1 MSGKP
6 VEIARRQGSMFE
18 TSWGVALWAIA
29 IAAILFVLDFAS
41 AILLPTAYAIVLS
54 LVLAP
59 IARTLTRLRIPESVA
74 AVLTVLMAAAGIIA
88 VVSIITPAIGEWMQ
102 DLPKMARAI
111 DRKLQPIKEQL
122 QVVEDVSARISGT
135 PANGA
140 ATTVTESTGMVGSL
154 ISTGANVASQTIYV
168 LFLTL
173 FLLALRTDMRKRFIL
188 SADTFDGRV
197 RAARA
202 VRDVGKN
209 VAAYLF
215 ILTCIAAGVAIVTAS
230 AFYALG
236 LNDPLVWGIVFGFA
250 CFIPV
255 IGPTSVI
262 VACAVVGIATQPTL
276 LQGMIG
282 PAVLL
287 FINAIESQLI
297 QPWVMARRIEL
308 NPVALFVSLA
318 FVVWLWGVPAAIIAA
333 PMLIVIYTFSKHT
346 PALQPL
352 AALLAPVTK
361 SRHAP
366 PPPPPITLRRR
377 KAGTAQPK
385 ERAASRRVVK
395 ASAARA

>member
-1 MSGKP
+1 MSATP
-6 VEIARRQGSMFE
+6 SLTARRESVFE

-29 IAAILFVLDFAS
+29 IAALLFILDFAS

-59 IARTLTRLRIPESVA
+59 VARGLTRLHIPEGLS

-88 VVSIITPAIGEWMQ
+88 IVSIVTPAVGEWIA
-102 DLPKMARAI
+102 DAPKMARAI
-111 DRKLQPIKEQL
+111 DRKLQPLKDQL
-122 QVVEDVSARISGT
+122 QVVEDASNRISGT
-135 PANGA
+135 NAAAAPAAPA
-140 ATTVTESTGMVGSL
+140 AESGMLGSL
-154 ISTGANVASQTIYV
+154 LSTGANVASQTIYV

-173 FLLALRTDMRKRFIL
+173 FLLALRTDMRRRFIL

-215 ILTCIAAGVAIVTAS
+215 MLTCIASGVAVVTTS
-230 AFYALG
+230 LFYAFG
-236 LNDPLVWGIVFGFA
+236 LSDPLVWGIVYGLA

-255 IGPTSVI
+255 IGPTAVI
-262 VACAVVGIATQPTL
+262 VAAAIIGIATEKTL
-276 LQGMIG
+276 LPGLLG
-282 PAVLL
+282 PAILL
-287 FINAIESQLI
+287 VINAIESQLI
-297 QPWVMARRIEL
+297 QPWIMARRIEL
-308 NPVALFVSLA
+308 NPIALFVGLA

-352 AALLAPVTK
+352 AALLAPV
-361 SRHAP
+361 SQPRHVP
-366 PPPPPITLRRR
+366 PPPPPITLRRKR
-377 KAGTAQPK
+377 NPNGTAK
-385 ERAASRRVVK
+385 ERAAPKRVVK
-395 ASAARA
+395 ASAA

>member
-6 VEIARRQGSMFE
+6 PEIAARQSMFE

-59 IARTLTRLRIPESVA
+59 IARALTRLYLPDGLA
-74 AVLTVLMAAAGIIA
+74 AVLTVLIAAAGIIA
-88 VVSIITPAIGEWMQ
+88 IVSIVTPAIGEWIK
-102 DLPKMARAI
+102 DAPKMARAI
-111 DRKLQPIKEQL
+111 DRKLQPLKEQL
-122 QVVEDVSARISGT
+122 QVVEDVSNRISGAT
-135 PANGA
+135 GSTA
-140 ATTVTESTGMVGSL
+140 AASTDSGMFGSIL
-154 ISTGANVASQTIYV
+154 STGANVASQTIYV

-215 ILTCIAAGVAIVTAS
+215 MLSCVAAGVAVVTTS
-230 AFYALG
+230 LFYAVG
-236 LNDPLVWGIVFGFA
+236 LSDPLVWGIVYGLA

-262 VACAVVGIATQPTL
+262 VAASVVGIATEPTL
-276 LQGMIG
+276 LKGLIG
-282 PAVLL
+282 PGILL
-287 FINAIESQLI
+287 VINAIESQLI
-297 QPWVMARRIEL
+297 QPYLMARRIEL
-308 NPVALFVSLA
+308 NPIALFVGLA

-352 AALLAPVTK
+352 AALLAPVSK
-361 SRHAP
+361 PRHAP
-366 PPPPPITLRRR
+366 PPPPPISLRRSR
-377 KAGTAQPK
+377 VSGGSK
-385 ERAASRRVVK
+385 ERTTPKRVVK
-395 ASAARA
+395 ASAA